1 MNDRSKPS
9 FARRIRD
16 AKPHAKKYELWDDA
30 ISGLGLCIRP
40 SGTRTFFLRRNVR
53 GRIRYATIGRTD
65 DVTLAQARREARG
78 LIVTFLGTARKDN
91 GPRTPGRP
99 MDAFAAEFLERQA
112 RHWKPATLE
121 TSKAAIRNH
130 ILPAFG
136 HLTVDALTRERV
148 QDWFASMSGTPGNA
162 NRVMPVLSVMMRMA
176 EMWGYRVHNTN
187 PCKVRVR
194 PSRYGRRVQ
203 PTDPLAQRAFTTSA
217 CPVRTGLA
225 EPLPCKN
232 TRRFKMEPKARILPA
247 FGRMRIDEI
256 GPVEVAAWFDAA
268 SRDRP
273 GAANRALEILRAMMF
288 KAEEWGWRERDANP
302 CLGIRKNPRRK
313 VARFLDTDEL
323 DRLGRALDARDA
335 EWPDAVAAIRL
346 LALTGC
352 RRGEVLDLQWRDI
365 GTEAIRLPTARPDR
379 AAYLSEKEPRRYS
392 TRFPAS
398 GAPTPSCSR
407 DTPKAGGS
415 SGSRHAGAPYAGVRV
430 WAGCDARPPS
440 HLCQPCRHV
449 RREPA
454 TGRQAA
460 RPPAARYH
468 RRLRP
473 PRRRTPRR
481 SGREGG
487 KGHCGGNEL
496 NISHGCF
503 VERFRRHLT
512 IRHACR
518 STPKMWNNSFGL
530 WIFESFRESFHL
542 SSVEDI
548 QTNNRIVLSVSYP
561 IWLQIPFLSTYIIS
575 NTPFFLFLHEIS

>member
-16 AKPHAKKYELWDDA
+16 ARPHARKYELWDDA

-91 GPRTPGRP
+91 GPRTPGHP

-112 RHWKPATLE
+112 CHWKPAALE

-136 HLTVDALTRERV
+136 HLTVDAFTRERV
-148 QDWFASMSGTPGNA
+148 QDWFASMSGTPDNA

-176 EMWGYRVHNTN
+176 ELWEYRVHNTN

-323 DRLGRALDARDA
+323 DRLGRALDAREA

-365 GTEAIRLPTARPDR
+365 GTEAIRLPDSKTGPRSVPLGEGAKALLDALPGERCADAFLFPRYAQGRGQFRFAARWRAICGGAGLGRLRCTTSVTPMPAMPSCPARTCHWSASCSATGGTAPPPVTPTSPTDTSSKR
-379 AAYLSEKEPRRYS
+379 PRRWERS
-392 TRFPAS
+392 
-398 GAPTPSCSR
+398 
-407 DTPKAGGS
+407 
-415 SGSRHAGAPYAGVRV
+415 
-430 WAGCDARPPS
+430 
-440 HLCQPCRHV
+440 
-449 RREPA
+449 
-454 TGRQAA
+454 
-460 RPPAARYH
+460 
-468 RRLRP
+468 LR
-473 PRRRTPRR
+473 
-481 SGREGG
+481 
-487 KGHCGGNEL
+487 
-496 NISHGCF
+496 
-503 VERFRRHLT
+503 
-512 IRHACR
+512 
-518 STPKMWNNSFGL
+518 W
-530 WIFESFRESFHL
+530 
-542 SSVEDI
+542 
-548 QTNNRIVLSVSYP
+548 Q
-561 IWLQIPFLSTYIIS
+561 
-575 NTPFFLFLHEIS
+575 